1 MNRFF
6 FLKSFHVSPNGK
18 LIMGI
23 GDRPEALKSP
33 TPGTNLEQLK
43 EAPNDGCC
51 VLNRAHIDLQ
61 LAP

>member
-1 MNRFF
+1 M
-6 FLKSFHVSPNGK
+6 V
-18 LIMGI
+18 I
-23 GDRPEALKSP
+23 GEKPEALKSP